1 MSSVDPSEKLGASSE
16 EEEEESLGGNVLRDD
31 EHISDSSDEDSDNE
45 EENFQP
51 NDQDMAVI
59 LQIIKMKEKTKRAQE
74 KTKQTK
80 IQACEKTKQEKLKT
94 RRAIEERI
102 TATQKVKQEKE
113 KTKQLQLQSQEVAD
127 IAAQQE
133 KPASNKSPSIAAK
146 MLFQSPLS
154 NKQKASSV
162 PSASTAS
169 TNSASKTDSGTNVK
183 SKKTTSSESAG
194 SGLATTLQTLS
205 LTKTQADADSDD
217 DSQLC
222 EIVEKVAKPKQKSA
236 SCTPNRRQQQTV
248 VHLAISNG
256 LPWGHAVVNDKL
268 FLAPVDSKAKIKF
281 RRWTGD
287 STTPK
292 TICASKSFE
301 EVARN
306 ISNIYIPSLAEL
318 QTFRNT
324 GTWFDAEIVR
334 TFCLLLKVEN
344 FQNKII
350 ICQRRLDVNAP
361 LPSHAVARCR
371 RLFDLAIMPAN
382 LGVHWQCILVKK
394 DNTAVVKNGANKSY
408 WRQEIMRIVVE
419 NRFESAG
426 LTAYDWEISD
436 SSDNIPDDILQCE
449 QDSTECGPIM
459 CAEIWKEFEPEAVD
473 LQALGEYG
481 CRQAVIDKL
490 VDLIRKHI
498 NPLVPNQKPGKL

>member
-133 KPASNKSPSIAAK
+133 KPASNKSPAIAAK

-183 SKKTTSSESAG
+183 GKKTTSSESAD

-217 DSQLC
+217 DSQFC
-222 EIVEKVAKPKQKSA
+222 EIVEKVAKPKRKSA
-236 SCTPNRRQQQTV
+236 PSTPNRRPQRTV

-306 ISNIYIPSLAEL
+306 ISNIYIPSPAEL
-318 QTFRNT
+318 QTFRDT
-324 GTWFDAEIVR
+324 GTWFDAEVIR

-361 LPSHAVARCR
+361 FPLQAAISR
-371 RLFDLAIMPAN
+371 RFFDLAIMPAN
-382 LGVHWQCILVKK
+382 LRVHWLCILVKK
-394 DNTAVVKNGANKSY
+394 DKTAVVKNGANKMY

-419 NRFESAG
+419 NKFDSRTIFPK
-426 LTAYDWEISD
+426 DWEISD

-459 CAEIWKEFEPEAVD
+459 CAEIWKEFEPDAVD